1 MKIAIAGKG
10 GVGKTTISGTLCRV
24 LGVQGQEVLAIDG
37 DPNPNLSMVLGIDKN
52 TALPKSL
59 STDII
64 KRVETEDGKW
74 RFEVKMPFAEILDT
88 YGQKAADN
96 VTLLMVGKP
105 EKAGTGC
112 MCGSHTVVREL
123 IHSALSSNQGEVM
136 VLDTEASLE
145 HMKRGTS
152 KYVDRIYTVVEPY
165 YRSLEAASRFAEM
178 ARELGISNVEA
189 IANKV
194 RNAEEEQA
202 ITDYCKKIGLPVAAI
217 IPFDEQ
223 VMAADLKGLAVMDYD
238 KDAKVIK
245 ALEKF
250 AKTISLSKL
259 N

>member
-24 LGVQGQEVLAIDG
+24 LAKTGNTVLAIDG
-37 DPNPNLSMVLGIDKN
+37 DPNPNLSVVLGIDKS
-52 TALPKSL
+52 TDASPSL

-64 KRVETEDGKW
+64 ERVETEDGKW
-74 RFEVKMPFAEILDT
+74 KFQLKMPFNEILRT
-88 YGQKAADN
+88 YGQKAPDN
-96 VTLLMVGKP
+96 VTLLIVGKP

-123 IHSALSSNQGEVM
+123 VHSALSSKEGEIM

-152 KYVDRIYTVVEPY
+152 RYVDKIFTVVEPY
-165 YRSLEAASRFAEM
+165 YRSLEAASRFADM
-178 ARELGISNVEA
+178 AKELGIANVQA

-202 ITDYCKKIGLPVAAI
+202 IRDYCKKIKLPIAVM

-223 VMAADLKGLAVMDYD
+223 VMQADLKGLSIIDYD
-238 KDAKVIK
+238 QEAKVVK
-245 ALEKF
+245 ALEGF
-250 AKTISLSKL
+250 ADKL
-259 N
+259 LQ

>member
-24 LGVQGQEVLAIDG
+24 LGKNGNAVLAIDG
-37 DPNPNLSMVLGIDKN
+37 DPNPNLSVVLGIDKE
-52 TALPKSL
+52 AEMPKAL

-64 KRVETEDGKW
+64 ERIEESEGKW
-74 RFEVKMPFAEILDT
+74 KFQVKIPFQEILDT
-88 YGQKAADN
+88 YGQKAPDN
-96 VTLLMVGKP
+96 VSLLMIGKP

-123 IHSALSSNQGEVM
+123 IHSALAHEEEQIM
-136 VLDTEASLE
+136 VVDTEASLE

-152 KYVDRIYTVVEPY
+152 QYVDKMYTVVEPY
-165 YRSLEAASRFAEM
+165 YRSLEAAGRFADM
-178 ARELGISNVEA
+178 ANQLGIVNVEA

-202 ITDYCKKIGLPVAAI
+202 IREFCKKINLPIAVI
-217 IPFDEQ
+217 LPFDEQ
-223 VMAADLKGLAVMDYD
+223 VTDADLKGVSIMDYD
-238 KDAKVIK
+238 KDAKVVK
-245 ALEKF
+245 AMEVFVQTLE
-250 AKTISLSKL
+250 L

>member
-24 LGVQGQEVLAIDG
+24 LAKTGNAVLAIDG
-37 DPNPNLSMVLGIDKN
+37 DPNPNLSMILGIDKS
-52 TALPKSL
+52 TAPPHSL

-64 KRVETEDGKW
+64 ERVETGDSKW
-74 RFEVKMPFAEILDT
+74 KFQLKMPFAEILQT
-88 YGQKAADN
+88 YGQQAPDN

-123 IHSALSSNQGEVM
+123 VHSALASQEMQIM

-152 KYVDRIYTVVEPY
+152 KYVDKIFTVVEPY
-165 YRSLEAASRFAEM
+165 YRSLEAASRFAEL
-178 ARELGISNVEA
+178 ARELGIKNVEA

-194 RNAEEEQA
+194 RNPEEEQA
-202 ITDYCKKIGLPVAAI
+202 IRDYCKKINLPVALM

-223 VMAADLKGLAVMDYD
+223 VMKADLKGISVMDYD
-238 KDAKVIK
+238 DKAEVVK
-245 ALEKF
+245 ALEGF
-250 AKTISLSKL
+250 AATLL
-259 N
+259 G

>member
-1 MKIAIAGKG
+1 MRIAIAGKG

-24 LGVQGQEVLAIDG
+24 LGIKGEGVLAIDG
-37 DPNPNLSMVLGIDKN
+37 DPNPNLSVVLGIDKTN
-52 TALPKSL
+52 QSFNNL

-64 KRVETEDGKW
+64 ERVETEDGKW
-74 RFEVKMPFAEILDT
+74 KFQVKMPFSEILET
-88 YGQKAADN
+88 YGRQAPNN

-123 IHSALSSNQGEVM
+123 IHSAMASEQNKIM

-152 KYVDRIYTVVEPY
+152 KYVDKIFTVVEPY

-178 ARELGISNVEA
+178 AKELGIKNVEA

-194 RNAEEEQA
+194 RNSEERE
-202 ITDYCKKIGLPVAAI
+202 AI
-217 IPFDEQ
+217 IQYCEKIKLPIAAFIPYDEQ
-223 VMAADLKGLAVMDYD
+223 VMSADLKGVSLMDYD
-238 KDAKVIK
+238 STSEAVK
-245 ALEKF
+245 ALELF
-250 AKTISLSKL
+250 ADNLLKSR
-259 N
+259 

>member
-10 GVGKTTISGTLCRV
+10 GVGKTTISGTLCRI
-24 LGVQGQEVLAIDG
+24 LGAKGDKVLAIDG
-37 DPNPNLSMVLGIDKN
+37 DPNPNLSIVLGIDKSDAGPPN
-52 TALPKSL
+52 L

-64 KRVETEDGKW
+64 ERVETEDGKW
-74 RFEVKMPFAEILDT
+74 KFQVRMPFQEVLET
-88 YGQKAADN
+88 YGQKATDN

-123 IHSALSSNQGEVM
+123 VNAALSSEQGQIM

-152 KYVDRIYTVVEPY
+152 KYVDKIYTVVEPY

-178 ARELGISNVEA
+178 AQQLGIGQVEA

-194 RNAEEEQA
+194 RTKEDEMA
-202 ITDYCKKIGLPVAAI
+202 IREYCAKINLPIAVFV
-217 IPFDEQ
+217 PFDEQ
-223 VMAADLKGLAVMDYD
+223 VMAADLKGKSVIDFD
-238 KDAKVIK
+238 PEAKVVK
-245 ALEKF
+245 ALE
-250 AKTISLSKL
+250 ALSAAILK

>member
-24 LGVQGQEVLAIDG
+24 LGKSGHAVLAIDG
-37 DPNPNLSMVLGIDKN
+37 DPNPNLSVVLGIDKE
-52 TALPKSL
+52 AKMPQPL

-64 KRVETEDGKW
+64 ERIEESEGKW
-74 RFEVKMPFAEILDT
+74 RFQVKIPFPEIMST
-88 YGQKAADN
+88 YGQEAPDN

-123 IHSALSSNQGEVM
+123 IHSALTHEEEQIM
-136 VLDTEASLE
+136 VVDTEASLE

-152 KYVDRIYTVVEPY
+152 KYVDKMYTVVEPY
-165 YRSLEAASRFAEM
+165 YRSLEAAGRFAEM
-178 ARELGISNVEA
+178 ARQLGIESVET

-194 RNAEEEQA
+194 RNKEEEQA
-202 ITDYCKKIGLPVAAI
+202 IRDYCKKIDLPIAVI
-217 IPFDEQ
+217 VPFDEQ
-223 VMAADLKGLAVMDYD
+223 VTDADLKGLSVMDYD
-238 KDAKVIK
+238 KDAKVVK
-245 ALEKF
+245 AMEAF
-250 AKTISLSKL
+250 IAKLGM